1 MWQRAGAVSTSDL
14 WPVCRYNH
22 NKLEA
27 AEQRISHPTERQQQ
41 IKDLI
46 TARRAEQ
53 QMQEVR

>member
-1 MWQRAGAVSTSDL
+1 MSRSRRSSAGL